1 MAEKSFG
8 VKEINLIGAS
18 GTPTIE
24 SPNNINLT
32 AVNVAMSN
40 NASVAGNLSVTG
52 TLTGNGSNLTNL
64 PAANLT
70 GTLPAI
76 SGANL
81 TNLPAANL
89 TGTLPAISGANLTN
103 LPTVDPATSDIQV
116 AYELLS
122 TSSSSNGY
130 RISGNGVDNTTA
142 NPDLYLVRGHKYRF
156 INNSGGSHPF
166 RIQSDNGS
174 TLYSTGVTNNN
185 ASSGNIDFAPPHD
198 APQQLYYKCGNHPT
212 MLGNI
217 YIVGS
222 FSKISVSGQSDIV
235 VDNLSSTMTF
245 VAGSNMTITTNAASN
260 AVTFAASGGGGTGTI
275 SQSRLEDADLKGTT
289 VSYVQEKIRDRRSTN
304 LSNANLQQIDVD
316 TYSTV
321 NDFIAVSSSAYGGVT
336 FDIRGSS
343 SKTFKD
349 TLDVGK
355 TITIKIFR
363 CNDSRIKSGG
373 NSSHIIDQIRI
384 DGDSNHHIYWKDGNT
399 WGPSTSNQSGVEVY
413 QFDITK
419 ISNSGGQTGGSSS
432 QIASYIILGD
442 YYYYS

>member
-40 NASVAGNLSVTG
+40 NASVAGNFSVTG

-81 TNLPAANL
+81 TNLPA
-89 TGTLPAISGANLTN
+89 TS
-103 LPTVDPATSDIQV
+103 PTTSDIQV
-116 AYELLS
+116 VYELLN

-130 RISGNGVDNTTA
+130 RISGNGVDSSTA
-142 NPDLYLVRGHKYRF
+142 NPDLYLVRGQKYRF
-156 INNSGGSHPF
+156 INNSGGIHPF
-166 RIQSDNGS
+166 RIQSDNGT

-185 ASSGNIDFAPPHD
+185 SSSGNIDFAPPHD
-198 APQQLYYKCGNHPT
+198 APQQLYYKCGAHPS

-235 VDNLSSTMTF
+235 VDNLSSTLTF
-245 VAGSNMTITTNAASN
+245 VAGSNVTLATNA
-260 AVTFAASGGGGTGTI
+260 GT
-275 SQSRLEDADLKGTT
+275 
-289 VSYVQEKIRDRRSTN
+289 N
-304 LSNANLQQIDVD
+304 
-316 TYSTV
+316 
-321 NDFIAVSSSAYGGVT
+321 
-336 FDIRGSS
+336 
-343 SKTFKD
+343 
-349 TLDVGK
+349 
-355 TITIKIFR
+355 TITITSTDT
-363 CNDSRIKSGG
+363 NTNTNNYVDSLSFNTTNGILTVGRSGLTDLTVDLDGKYAESSHSHTIPTVYVSTSSPSGG
-373 NSSHIIDQIRI
+373 NN
-384 DGDSNHHIYWKDGNT
+384 GDIWIKY
-399 WGPSTSNQSGVEVY
+399 
-413 QFDITK
+413 
-419 ISNSGGQTGGSSS
+419 
-432 QIASYIILGD
+432 
-442 YYYYS
+442 

>member
-52 TLTGNGSNLTNL
+52 TLAGNGSNLTNL

-81 TNLPAANL
+81 TNLPA
-89 TGTLPAISGANLTN
+89 TS
-103 LPTVDPATSDIQV
+103 PTTSDIQV

-142 NPDLYLVRGHKYRF
+142 NPDLYLVRGQKYRF

-166 RIQSDNGS
+166 RIQSDNGT

-185 ASSGNIDFAPPHD
+185 SSTGNIDFAPSHD
-198 APQQLYYKCGNHPT
+198 APQQLYYKCGAHPS

-235 VDNLSSTMTF
+235 VDNLSSTLTF
-245 VAGSNMTITTNAASN
+245 VAGSNVVLATNAA
-260 AVTFAASGGGGTGTI
+260 
-275 SQSRLEDADLKGTT
+275 
-289 VSYVQEKIRDRRSTN
+289 TN
-304 LSNANLQQIDVD
+304 
-316 TYSTV
+316 
-321 NDFIAVSSSAYGGVT
+321 
-336 FDIRGSS
+336 
-343 SKTFKD
+343 
-349 TLDVGK
+349 
-355 TITIKIFR
+355 TITITSTDTNTNTNNFANSLSFNTSNGILTLGRSGLTDLTVDLDGKYANSSHTHSYASTSHSHSGYASASHSHTIPTVYVSTS
-363 CNDSRIKSGG
+363 NPSGG
-373 NSSHIIDQIRI
+373 NN
-384 DGDSNHHIYWKDGNT
+384 GDIWIKY
-399 WGPSTSNQSGVEVY
+399 
-413 QFDITK
+413 
-419 ISNSGGQTGGSSS
+419 
-432 QIASYIILGD
+432 
-442 YYYYS
+442 

>member
-40 NASVAGNLSVTG
+40 NASVAGNFSVTG

-81 TNLPAANL
+81 TNLPA
-89 TGTLPAISGANLTN
+89 TS
-103 LPTVDPATSDIQV
+103 PTTSDIQV

-130 RISGNGVDNTTA
+130 RISGNGVDSSTA

-166 RIQSDNGS
+166 RIQSDNGT

-185 ASSGNIDFAPPHD
+185 SSSGNIDFAPPHD
-198 APQQLYYKCGNHPT
+198 APQQLYYKCGAHPS

-235 VDNLSSTMTF
+235 VDNLSSTLTF
-245 VAGSNMTITTNAASN
+245 VAGSNVTLATNA
-260 AVTFAASGGGGTGTI
+260 GT
-275 SQSRLEDADLKGTT
+275 
-289 VSYVQEKIRDRRSTN
+289 N
-304 LSNANLQQIDVD
+304 
-316 TYSTV
+316 
-321 NDFIAVSSSAYGGVT
+321 
-336 FDIRGSS
+336 
-343 SKTFKD
+343 
-349 TLDVGK
+349 
-355 TITIKIFR
+355 TITITSTDT
-363 CNDSRIKSGG
+363 NTNTNNYVDSLSFNTTNGILTVGRSGLTDLTVDLDGKYAESSHSHTIPTVYVSTSSPSGG
-373 NSSHIIDQIRI
+373 NN
-384 DGDSNHHIYWKDGNT
+384 GDIWIKY
-399 WGPSTSNQSGVEVY
+399 
-413 QFDITK
+413 
-419 ISNSGGQTGGSSS
+419 
-432 QIASYIILGD
+432 
-442 YYYYS
+442 

>member
-52 TLTGNGSNLTNL
+52 TLAGNGSNLTNL
-64 PAANLT
+64 SAANLT

-81 TNLPAANL
+81 TNLPA
-89 TGTLPAISGANLTN
+89 TS
-103 LPTVDPATSDIQV
+103 PTTSDIQV

-122 TSSSSNGY
+122 TSSTSNGY
-130 RISGNGVDNTTA
+130 RISGNGVDSSTA
-142 NPDLYLVRGHKYRF
+142 NPDLYLVRGQKYRF
-156 INNSGGSHPF
+156 INNSGGIHPF

-185 ASSGNIDFAPPHD
+185 ASTGNIDFAPPHS
-198 APQQLYYKCGNHPT
+198 APQQLYYKCGNHPS

-260 AVTFAASGGGGTGTI
+260 AVTFAASGGGGGGA
-275 SQSRLEDADLKGTT
+275 LEFVSKTEIT
-289 VSYVQEKIRDRRSTN
+289 VS
-304 LSNANLQQIDVD
+304 NATTQIDFTGLDQGFV
-316 TYSTV
+316 YKLV
-321 NDFIAVSSSAYGGVT
+321 CAVANMSGYGEQRVYLYLN
-336 FDIRGSS
+336 GSS
-343 SKTFKD
+343 SINTS
-349 TLDVGK
+349 
-355 TITIKIFR
+355 
-363 CNDSRIKSGG
+363 N
-373 NSSHIIDQIRI
+373 IIDYVGT
-384 DGDSNHHIYWKDGNT
+384 DPG
-399 WGPSTSNQSGVEVY
+399 SNQRWTDANNYIRVYTYGYEQYNWEYTMDFYTGTYGWFRGTGHPNGGANYQAGWGNFWGHLDPSNFANKYISG
-413 QFDITK
+413 
-419 ISNSGGQTGGSSS
+419 ISCQQGGGYFQNGSKF
-432 QIASYIILGD
+432 IL
-442 YYYYS
+442 YKYKES

>member
-40 NASVAGNLSVTG
+40 NASVAGNFSVTG

-81 TNLPAANL
+81 TNLPA
-89 TGTLPAISGANLTN
+89 TS
-103 LPTVDPATSDIQV
+103 PTTSDIQV
-116 AYELLS
+116 VYELLN

-130 RISGNGVDNTTA
+130 RISGNGVDSSTA
-142 NPDLYLVRGHKYRF
+142 NPDLYLVRGQKYRF
-156 INNSGGSHPF
+156 INNSGGAHPF
-166 RIQSDNGS
+166 RIQSDNGT

-185 ASSGNIDFAPPHD
+185 SSSGNIDFAPPHD
-198 APQQLYYKCGNHPT
+198 APQQLYYKCGNHPS

-235 VDNLSSTMTF
+235 VDNLSSTLTF
-245 VAGSNMTITTNAASN
+245 VAGSNVTLATNA
-260 AVTFAASGGGGTGTI
+260 GT
-275 SQSRLEDADLKGTT
+275 
-289 VSYVQEKIRDRRSTN
+289 N
-304 LSNANLQQIDVD
+304 
-316 TYSTV
+316 
-321 NDFIAVSSSAYGGVT
+321 
-336 FDIRGSS
+336 
-343 SKTFKD
+343 
-349 TLDVGK
+349 
-355 TITIKIFR
+355 TITITSTDTNTNTNNFANSLSFNTSNGILTVGRSGLTDLTVDLDGKYAESSHSHTIPTVYV
-363 CNDSRIKSGG
+363 STSSPSGG
-373 NSSHIIDQIRI
+373 NN
-384 DGDSNHHIYWKDGNT
+384 GDIWIKY
-399 WGPSTSNQSGVEVY
+399 
-413 QFDITK
+413 
-419 ISNSGGQTGGSSS
+419 
-432 QIASYIILGD
+432 
-442 YYYYS
+442 

>member
-40 NASVAGNLSVTG
+40 NASVAGNFSVTG

-103 LPTVDPATSDIQV
+103 LPTVGPATSDIQV

-130 RISGNGVDNTTA
+130 RISGNGVDSSTA
-142 NPDLYLVRGHKYRF
+142 NPDLYLVRGQKYRF
-156 INNSGGSHPF
+156 INNSGGTHPF
-166 RIQSDNGS
+166 RIQSNNGS

-185 ASSGNIDFAPPHD
+185 ASTGNIDFAPPND
-198 APQQLYYKCGNHPT
+198 APQQLYYKCGNHSS

-222 FSKISVSGQSDIV
+222 FSKLSVSGQSDIV

-260 AVTFAASGGGGTGTI
+260 AVTFAAAGGGGALEFVSKTTI
-275 SQSRLEDADLKGTT
+275 SSNTTYIDLTGLSYDTVYKLIIKRLEWTGY
-289 VSYVQEKIRDRRSTN
+289 SQRS
-304 LSNANLQQIDVD
+304 LLIKA
-316 TYSTV
+316 
-321 NDFIAVSSSAYGGVT
+321 FI
-336 FDIRGSS
+336 
-343 SKTFKD
+343 
-349 TLDVGK
+349 
-355 TITIKIFR
+355 
-363 CNDSRIKSGG
+363 NG
-373 NSSHIIDQIRI
+373 NSSVAGSIHDYSIDHP
-384 DGDSNHHIYWKDGNT
+384 G
-399 WGPSTSNQSGVEVY
+399 TSNTAANSQSGWDFY
-413 QFDITK
+413 QYGGENEHVTGTLEFYTGYYGYIRGPVHHVGLSNGVRYSHLYGTLNDASAPTNR
-419 ISNSGGQTGGSSS
+419 ISGLRLTNTGGQDWVSGGQVLLYKYKES
-432 QIASYIILGD
+432 
-442 YYYYS
+442 

>member
-81 TNLPAANL
+81 TNLPA
-89 TGTLPAISGANLTN
+89 TS
-103 LPTVDPATSDIQV
+103 PTTSDIQV

-130 RISGNGVDNTTA
+130 RISGNGVDSSTA
-142 NPDLYLVRGHKYRF
+142 NPDLYLVRGQKYRF
-156 INNSGGSHPF
+156 INNSGGIHPF
-166 RIQSDNGS
+166 RIQSDNGT

-185 ASSGNIDFAPPHD
+185 ASTGNIDFAPPHD
-198 APQQLYYKCGNHPT
+198 APQQLYYKCGAHPT
-212 MLGNI
+212 MIGNI

-235 VDNLSSTMTF
+235 VDNLSSNLTF
-245 VAGSNMTITTNAASN
+245 VAGSNVTLTTNA
-260 AVTFAASGGGGTGTI
+260 GT
-275 SQSRLEDADLKGTT
+275 
-289 VSYVQEKIRDRRSTN
+289 N
-304 LSNANLQQIDVD
+304 
-316 TYSTV
+316 
-321 NDFIAVSSSAYGGVT
+321 
-336 FDIRGSS
+336 
-343 SKTFKD
+343 
-349 TLDVGK
+349 
-355 TITIKIFR
+355 TITITSTDTNTNTNNFANSLSFNTSNGILTVGRSGLTDLTVDLDGKYAESSHSHSGYASASHSHTIPTVYV
-363 CNDSRIKSGG
+363 STSSPSGG
-373 NSSHIIDQIRI
+373 NN
-384 DGDSNHHIYWKDGNT
+384 GDIWIKY
-399 WGPSTSNQSGVEVY
+399 
-413 QFDITK
+413 
-419 ISNSGGQTGGSSS
+419 
-432 QIASYIILGD
+432 
-442 YYYYS
+442 

>member
-40 NASVAGNLSVTG
+40 NASVAGNFSVTG

-81 TNLPAANL
+81 TNLSAANL

-103 LPTVDPATSDIQV
+103 LPATSPTTSDIQV
-116 AYELLS
+116 VYELLN

-130 RISGNGVDNTTA
+130 RISGNGVNSSTA
-142 NPDLYLVRGHKYRF
+142 NPDLYLVGGQKYRF
-156 INNSGGSHPF
+156 INNSGGIHPF
-166 RIQSDNGS
+166 RIQSDNGT

-185 ASSGNIDFAPPHD
+185 SSTGNIDFAPPHD
-198 APQQLYYKCGNHPT
+198 APQQLYYKCGNHPA

-235 VDNLSSTMTF
+235 VDNLSSTLTF
-245 VAGSNMTITTNAASN
+245 VAGSNVTLATNA
-260 AVTFAASGGGGTGTI
+260 GT
-275 SQSRLEDADLKGTT
+275 
-289 VSYVQEKIRDRRSTN
+289 N
-304 LSNANLQQIDVD
+304 
-316 TYSTV
+316 
-321 NDFIAVSSSAYGGVT
+321 
-336 FDIRGSS
+336 
-343 SKTFKD
+343 
-349 TLDVGK
+349 
-355 TITIKIFR
+355 TITITSTDTNTNTNNFANSLSFSTSTGILTLGRSGLTDLTVDLDGKYAESSHSHTIPTVYV
-363 CNDSRIKSGG
+363 STSSPSGG
-373 NSSHIIDQIRI
+373 NN
-384 DGDSNHHIYWKDGNT
+384 GDIWIKY
-399 WGPSTSNQSGVEVY
+399 
-413 QFDITK
+413 
-419 ISNSGGQTGGSSS
+419 
-432 QIASYIILGD
+432 
-442 YYYYS
+442 

>member
-1 MAEKSFG
+1 MAEKGFG

-24 SPNNINLT
+24 SPNNINLN
-32 AVNVAMSN
+32 AVNVAISTN
-40 NASVAGNLSVTG
+40 STVGGNLSVSG
-52 TLTGNGSNLTNL
+52 TLTGDGSNLTNL

-130 RISGNGVDNTTA
+130 RISGNGVDSSTA
-142 NPDLYLVRGHKYRF
+142 NPDLYLVRGQKYRF
-156 INNSGGSHPF
+156 INNSGGTHPF
-166 RIQSDNGS
+166 RIQSDNGT

-185 ASSGNIDFAPPHD
+185 SSTGNIDFAPSHD
-198 APQQLYYKCGNHPT
+198 APQQLYYKCGAHPS

-235 VDNLSSTMTF
+235 VDNLSSTLTF
-245 VAGSNMTITTNAASN
+245 VAGSNVVLATNAA
-260 AVTFAASGGGGTGTI
+260 
-275 SQSRLEDADLKGTT
+275 
-289 VSYVQEKIRDRRSTN
+289 TN
-304 LSNANLQQIDVD
+304 
-316 TYSTV
+316 
-321 NDFIAVSSSAYGGVT
+321 
-336 FDIRGSS
+336 
-343 SKTFKD
+343 
-349 TLDVGK
+349 
-355 TITIKIFR
+355 TITITSTDT
-363 CNDSRIKSGG
+363 NTNTNNYADSLSFNTSNGILTLGRSGLTDLTVDLDGKYANSSHTHSYASTSHSHSGYALASHSHTIPTVYVSTSSPSGG
-373 NSSHIIDQIRI
+373 NN
-384 DGDSNHHIYWKDGNT
+384 GDIWIKY
-399 WGPSTSNQSGVEVY
+399 
-413 QFDITK
+413 
-419 ISNSGGQTGGSSS
+419 
-432 QIASYIILGD
+432 
-442 YYYYS
+442 

>member
-81 TNLPAANL
+81 TNLPA
-89 TGTLPAISGANLTN
+89 TS
-103 LPTVDPATSDIQV
+103 PTTSDIQV

-130 RISGNGVDNTTA
+130 RISGNGVDSSTA
-142 NPDLYLVRGHKYRF
+142 NPDLYLVRGQKYRF
-156 INNSGGSHPF
+156 INNSGGIHPF
-166 RIQSDNGS
+166 RIQSDNGT

-185 ASSGNIDFAPPHD
+185 SSSGNIDFAPPHD
-198 APQQLYYKCGNHPT
+198 APQQLYYKCGAHPS

-235 VDNLSSTMTF
+235 VDNLSSTLTF
-245 VAGSNMTITTNAASN
+245 VAGSNVVLATNAA
-260 AVTFAASGGGGTGTI
+260 
-275 SQSRLEDADLKGTT
+275 
-289 VSYVQEKIRDRRSTN
+289 TN
-304 LSNANLQQIDVD
+304 
-316 TYSTV
+316 
-321 NDFIAVSSSAYGGVT
+321 
-336 FDIRGSS
+336 
-343 SKTFKD
+343 
-349 TLDVGK
+349 
-355 TITIKIFR
+355 TITITSTDT
-363 CNDSRIKSGG
+363 NTNTNNYVDSLSFNTTNGILTVGRSGLTDLTVDLDGKYAESSHSHTIPTVYVSTSSPSGG
-373 NSSHIIDQIRI
+373 NN
-384 DGDSNHHIYWKDGNT
+384 GDIWIKY
-399 WGPSTSNQSGVEVY
+399 
-413 QFDITK
+413 
-419 ISNSGGQTGGSSS
+419 
-432 QIASYIILGD
+432 
-442 YYYYS
+442 

>member
-81 TNLPAANL
+81 TNLPA
-89 TGTLPAISGANLTN
+89 TS
-103 LPTVDPATSDIQV
+103 PTTSDIQV

-130 RISGNGVDNTTA
+130 RISGNGVDSSTA
-142 NPDLYLVRGHKYRF
+142 NPDLYLVRGQKYRF
-156 INNSGGSHPF
+156 INNSGGIHPF
-166 RIQSDNGS
+166 RIQSDNGT

-185 ASSGNIDFAPPHD
+185 SSSGNIDFAPPHD
-198 APQQLYYKCGNHPT
+198 APQQLYYKCGAHPS

-235 VDNLSSTMTF
+235 VDNLSSTLTF
-245 VAGSNMTITTNAASN
+245 VAGSNVTLATNA
-260 AVTFAASGGGGTGTI
+260 GT
-275 SQSRLEDADLKGTT
+275 
-289 VSYVQEKIRDRRSTN
+289 N
-304 LSNANLQQIDVD
+304 
-316 TYSTV
+316 
-321 NDFIAVSSSAYGGVT
+321 
-336 FDIRGSS
+336 
-343 SKTFKD
+343 
-349 TLDVGK
+349 
-355 TITIKIFR
+355 TITITSTDT
-363 CNDSRIKSGG
+363 NTNTNNYVDSLSFNTTNGILTVGRSGLTDLTVDLDGKYAESSHSHTIPTVYVSTSSPSGG
-373 NSSHIIDQIRI
+373 NN
-384 DGDSNHHIYWKDGNT
+384 GDIWIKY
-399 WGPSTSNQSGVEVY
+399 
-413 QFDITK
+413 
-419 ISNSGGQTGGSSS
+419 
-432 QIASYIILGD
+432 
-442 YYYYS
+442 

>member
-52 TLTGNGSNLTNL
+52 TLAGNGSNLTNL
-64 PAANLT
+64 SAANLT

-81 TNLPAANL
+81 TNLPA
-89 TGTLPAISGANLTN
+89 TS
-103 LPTVDPATSDIQV
+103 PTTSDIQV

-122 TSSSSNGY
+122 TSSTSNGY
-130 RISGNGVDNTTA
+130 RISGNGVDSSTA

-166 RIQSDNGS
+166 RIQSDNGT

-185 ASSGNIDFAPPHD
+185 SSSGNIDFAPPHD
-198 APQQLYYKCGNHPT
+198 APQQLYYKCGAHPS

-235 VDNLSSTMTF
+235 VDNLSSTLTF
-245 VAGSNMTITTNAASN
+245 VAGSNVTLATNA
-260 AVTFAASGGGGTGTI
+260 GT
-275 SQSRLEDADLKGTT
+275 
-289 VSYVQEKIRDRRSTN
+289 N
-304 LSNANLQQIDVD
+304 
-316 TYSTV
+316 
-321 NDFIAVSSSAYGGVT
+321 
-336 FDIRGSS
+336 
-343 SKTFKD
+343 
-349 TLDVGK
+349 
-355 TITIKIFR
+355 TITITSTDT
-363 CNDSRIKSGG
+363 NTNTNNYVDSLSFNTTNGILTVGRSGLTDLTVDLDGKYAESSHSHTIPTVYVSTSSPSGG
-373 NSSHIIDQIRI
+373 NN
-384 DGDSNHHIYWKDGNT
+384 GDIWIKY
-399 WGPSTSNQSGVEVY
+399 
-413 QFDITK
+413 
-419 ISNSGGQTGGSSS
+419 
-432 QIASYIILGD
+432 
-442 YYYYS
+442 